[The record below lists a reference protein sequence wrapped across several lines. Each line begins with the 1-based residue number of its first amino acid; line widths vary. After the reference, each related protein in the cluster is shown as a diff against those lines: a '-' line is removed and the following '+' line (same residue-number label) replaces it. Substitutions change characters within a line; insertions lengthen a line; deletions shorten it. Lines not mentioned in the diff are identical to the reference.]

1 MTVRGGGVPVKT
13 TALMPLCRMGP
24 PPRSLAADAHH
35 CIMVGSLHP
44 PSTRMWHE
52 YSHTTRGLP
61 SDFVIRRQQ
70 VCRRAW
76 SRQGSLTQP
85 ILDRSCL
92 RAGPLD
98 PCGSGRGNGFA
109 RSNKESLDKKLPI
122 QVGHRRRRP
131 AANETLLDC
140 CRVRR
145 HRGRSSLGAVKPEY
159 KLDPGLLEHPRLS
172 PRAVMAPEH
181 AW

>member
-1 MTVRGGGVPVKT
+1 LGWAT
-13 TALMPLCRMGP
+13 
-24 PPRSLAADAHH
+24 HH
-35 CIMVGSLHP
+35 I
-44 PSTRMWHE
+44 
-52 YSHTTRGLP
+52 
-61 SDFVIRRQQ
+61 DK
-70 VCRRAW
+70 
-76 SRQGSLTQP
+76 
-85 ILDRSCL
+85 L
-92 RAGPLD
+92 RAGETVSFRPR
-98 PCGSGRGNGFA
+98 GSSMRGRIESGQLCTVEPIDAAALTVGDIVLCRVRGNDYLHIVKA
-109 RSNKESLDKKLPI
+109 I